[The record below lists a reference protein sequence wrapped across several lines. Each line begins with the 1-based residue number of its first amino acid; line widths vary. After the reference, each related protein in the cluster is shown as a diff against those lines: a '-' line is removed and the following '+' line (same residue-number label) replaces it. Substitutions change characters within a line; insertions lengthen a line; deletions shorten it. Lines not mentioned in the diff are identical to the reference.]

1 VISAE
6 IEANGEKLC
15 TAIGSRYGRR
25 MRKWRDQHTCRRN
38 EPETLQSVAA
48 VGEDEE
54 EEEEDD
60 DDDNDDLGDELAPI
74 RLHIC

>member
-1 VISAE
+1 
-6 IEANGEKLC
+6 
-15 TAIGSRYGRR
+15 